1 MRIKF
6 NRNDKGELSD
16 GDILQDKHPIKVRV
30 TDLDISFL
38 SLVWLVMKFM
48 IASVVAT
55 AIIMVILIV
64 IGTGLDLD
72 FHSLQ
77 SIKSIQPMAP

>member
-6 NRNDKGELSD
+6 NRNDNGELSD

-48 IASVVAT
+48 VASIVAT
-55 AIIMVILIV
+55 AIIMVVLMV

-77 SIKSIQPMAP
+77 SFQSIQSMKP